1 MGKQKLFRVQ
11 AMNEKGMM
19 LDVEIMG
26 HKAHGIAMQ
35 EALGMCQ
42 AQGKGLI
49 RSQMDGARGW
59 AVYVYDAANDARYA
73 HQVYKDEAAE
83 HSARFDRWKACGGA
97 GWGSPCGGGRR
108 SGVSACSA
116 SAPCAHR
123 WLLSSCQGRGGA

>member
-11 AMNEKGMM
+11 ALNEKGMM

-26 HKAHGIAMQ
+26 RKAHCIAMQ

-59 AVYVYDAANDARYA
+59 AVYVYDAVKDARYA

-83 HSARFDRWKACGGA
+83 HSARFDRWKACA
-97 GWGSPCGGGRR
+97 
-108 SGVSACSA
+108 VQDAESAVRA
-116 SAPCAHR
+116 
-123 WLLSSCQGRGGA
+123 

>member
-26 HKAHGIAMQ
+26 RKAHGIAMQ

-59 AVYVYDAANDARYA
+59 AVYVIDAANDDDDLLAALIEVSEGRDDMMD
-73 HQVYKDEAAE
+73 VVEAMRAE
-83 HSARFDRWKACGGA
+83 VEANKGA
-97 GWGSPCGGGRR
+97 
-108 SGVSACSA
+108 
-116 SAPCAHR
+116 
-123 WLLSSCQGRGGA
+123 